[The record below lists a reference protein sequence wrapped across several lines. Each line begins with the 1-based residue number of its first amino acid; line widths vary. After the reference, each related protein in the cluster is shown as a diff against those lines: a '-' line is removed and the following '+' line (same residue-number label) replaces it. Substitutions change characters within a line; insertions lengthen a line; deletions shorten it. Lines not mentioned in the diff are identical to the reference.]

1 MFMRALQFGRKR
13 QFEVTSARSKSF
25 GYTLHRQQWRLA
37 ASNSPVTIHARRW
50 ADKKFELS
58 GDAGEA
64 LLADAVRRCPFFIG
78 NLKMIFNSHSRA
90 IWFCLMV
97 VLMFN
102 LKHALCFSDEKTKSA
117 ASNDSDVRR
126 VEVLNSQLMESLT
139 KQFREKG
146 SIDAA
151 AADAVDQ
158 YSARGDLQMFLGEFE
173 KAESDYLQMVKLK
186 PALDASHWRLGIA
199 MFFANHPKQA
209 AEQFDRYNSFDN
221 IDRENGIW
229 RYLSHYR
236 AFGKEEARRQLLRYE
251 KDDRPPFKEV
261 YCLFDGTLTASDVLQ
276 AIPKD
281 LREESRASRLFYSH
295 LYIGMNEFVEGRGVD
310 AKASLLAATLNT
322 WPRKAGFGPDY
333 MWHIGRLQYLELQNL
348 N

>member
-1 MFMRALQFGRKR
+1 MK
-13 QFEVTSARSKSF
+13 
-25 GYTLHRQQWRLA
+25 
-37 ASNSPVTIHARRW
+37 
-50 ADKKFELS
+50 
-58 GDAGEA
+58 
-64 LLADAVRRCPFFIG
+64 
-78 NLKMIFNSHSRA
+78 FNSHLRA
-90 IWFCLMV
+90 MRTTLLVLLM
-97 VLMFN
+97 LN
-102 LKHALCFSDEKTKSA
+102 LQHASCFSDEKTKKANSD
-117 ASNDSDVRR
+117 DSDVRR

-139 KQFREKG
+139 KELREKG

-173 KAESDYLQMVKLK
+173 KAETDYLQMVKLK

-199 MFFANHPKQA
+199 RFFANHPKQA

-236 AFGKEEARRQLLRYE
+236 AFGKEEAKRQLLRYE

-261 YCLFDGTLTASDVLQ
+261 YRLFDGTLTASDVLQ

-295 LYIGMNEFVEGRGVD
+295 LYIGMNEVVEGHIED
-310 AKASLLAATLNT
+310 AKASLLAATLNP

-333 MWHIGRLQYLELQNL
+333 MWHIGRLQYLKLQNL